1 MSNKKENG
9 KTDVNVDMRN
19 GKLKFEVSIF
29 SLTTAAGAAFNIL
42 LKYDSSAMPYV
53 YETWNREVNT
63 GLLGSGWSLNIEDN
77 IFAVVDGADLR
88 YFLAFKGMLF
98 TLMQDEV
105 TTDKITY
112 KTSPISNYIVEYVTQ
127 GYFMLYDE
135 YGIKYIFGRDDSF
148 SVNEKGAYNSFT
160 GMYEKSSD
168 EYLNVRKKISHP
180 TGDNDPVSP
189 DVDNTISSTREN
201 SVSWGGWNGPSVNTL
216 NQFSKTTCWRLS
228 HIMDAFGGMIV
239 FSYIQHISNVAKG
252 EESKQYCICS
262 YLYRITVY
270 LNQIET
276 ENDTYIEIYD
286 DKNYD
291 LIGKLYFDSELK
303 NFVSNNGIV
312 QFYCFDNYVYIRN
325 FSDYGAIGKI
335 ESNQVKTLLDLPNLR
350 IAYNGKNTQDNYYG
364 FFLRSGKDFYLLD
377 VYTDTLYQTNL
388 ELSQDES
395 IRNAISD
402 GNDICISIMNER
414 DTETFTTKNTI
425 IVDFDKLKKSIS
437 VLTS

>member
-201 SVSWGGWNGPSVNTL
+201 SVSWGEWNGPSVNTL

-276 ENDTYIEIYD
+276 EKILFEYEEKKSEEYCIDYTLLERPNGIQYKFQKLFLSQIVHCKNMIEDKIYSFNTDFIQLADNIEFLSKRQLYKIEIKRKFEEKVMFEPGYSFEYY
-286 DKNYD
+286 NY
-291 LIGKLYFDSELK
+291 K
-303 NFVSNNGIV
+303 
-312 QFYCFDNYVYIRN
+312 
-325 FSDYGAIGKI
+325 
-335 ESNQVKTLLDLPNLR
+335 
-350 IAYNGKNTQDNYYG
+350 
-364 FFLRSGKDFYLLD
+364 
-377 VYTDTLYQTNL
+377 
-388 ELSQDES
+388 
-395 IRNAISD
+395 
-402 GNDICISIMNER
+402 
-414 DTETFTTKNTI
+414 
-425 IVDFDKLKKSIS
+425 
-437 VLTS
+437 

>member
-201 SVSWGGWNGPSVNTL
+201 SVSWGEWNVH
-216 NQFSKTTCWRLS
+216 R
-228 HIMDAFGGMIV
+228 
-239 FSYIQHISNVAKG
+239 
-252 EESKQYCICS
+252 
-262 YLYRITVY
+262 
-270 LNQIET
+270 
-276 ENDTYIEIYD
+276 
-286 DKNYD
+286 
-291 LIGKLYFDSELK
+291 
-303 NFVSNNGIV
+303 
-312 QFYCFDNYVYIRN
+312 
-325 FSDYGAIGKI
+325 
-335 ESNQVKTLLDLPNLR
+335 
-350 IAYNGKNTQDNYYG
+350 
-364 FFLRSGKDFYLLD
+364 
-377 VYTDTLYQTNL
+377 
-388 ELSQDES
+388 
-395 IRNAISD
+395 
-402 GNDICISIMNER
+402 
-414 DTETFTTKNTI
+414 
-425 IVDFDKLKKSIS
+425 
-437 VLTS
+437 